1 MDFTSWRTDPFRSTL
16 LRAGEGQK
24 KLLYHWRSNHGP
36 SGQKRSSLAF
46 SLFTLLLFQRVKLK
60 LLWRFFCVFLQATT
74 DSLDTWAAADIET
87 QYTAG
92 SRGQDCGFC
101 RCAGITQTFLLHEK
115 YTWID
120 FILLFFFPLLHRCR
134 KDHHIGSLR
143 WAAAWSPLSVCGLQ
157 QFGGSGGAALLSH
170 KRIMQD
176 RPPAGLWGRWKDVR
190 ICWDWNILADLHFF
204 HFFFLNVQHRLC
216 VIITDYIMKLTCCK
230 YFSCVPVTDTLHI
243 ESWLPAWNHTPSA
256 RFYLKAVA
264 ASAIPT

>member
-24 KLLYHWRSNHGP
+24 KLLYHSRSNHGP

-74 DSLDTWAAADIET
+74 DSLDTWAAANIET

-120 FILLFFFPLLHRCR
+120 FILLFFSHCFIGAGKTTTLVHYAEQRPDLRFLYVAFNSSVAQEAQRCFPTNVSCKTVHLLAFEDVG
-134 KDHHIGSLR
+134 KMWESAEIEI
-143 WAAAWSPLSVCGLQ
+143 
-157 QFGGSGGAALLSH
+157 FLL
-170 KRIMQD
+170 
-176 RPPAGLWGRWKDVR
+176 
-190 ICWDWNILADLHFF
+190 ICIFST
-204 HFFFLNVQHRLC
+204 FFF
-216 VIITDYIMKLTCCK
+216 
-230 YFSCVPVTDTLHI
+230 
-243 ESWLPAWNHTPSA
+243 
-256 RFYLKAVA
+256 
-264 ASAIPT
+264 